1 MEQPAKSQTTAA
13 RRAQIRK
20 PKPVAKKAGG
30 SNKRSAE
37 GGPSI
42 KMQIDLPGQT
52 RLGPGK
58 ITLLEM
64 IDAEGSLSKGARCMK
79 ISYRRAWLFV
89 QQINQAFDEIAVA
102 TPEHGHG
109 GGPARLTP
117 FWLELIRR
125 YCELERA
132 VNRTSSETTAWLGR
146 HAKKAP

>member
-1 MEQPAKSQTTAA
+1 MHQPSNSLTTAP
-13 RRAQIRK
+13 RK
-20 PKPVAKKAGG
+20 PAARKVKLVSEKSEN

-37 GGPSI
+37 GAPHL
-42 KMQIDLPGQT
+42 KMQIDMPGRA

-64 IDAEGSLSKGARCMK
+64 IGAEGSLSKGARRMK

-117 FWLELIRR
+117 FGRELIRR
-125 YCELERA
+125 YRELETA
-132 VNRTSSETTAWLGR
+132 VNRTSAETTDWLGR
-146 HAKKAP
+146 HAKKGA